1 MGLLLSREKKK
12 NRVHAVFYGGILLCA
27 FLLQYV
33 PGVLPRVGGSGTP
46 SLMLLAVVAVAMC
59 EGDVRGGAFGLA
71 AGIFCDANAVHGTGY
86 YAITYMLTGLAC
98 GLLVTHLMQNNLLP
112 CISLGI
118 GSVFVN
124 LSLYWLLFCAFGG
137 VGNAGGLYVS
147 FYLPL
152 MGYTLLFLLPVY
164 WLVRRIAL
172 GSKRIRNRAKADPS

>member
-71 AGIFCDANAVHGTGY
+71 APTNPLYLPQATLRECAA
-86 YAITYMLTGLAC
+86 
-98 GLLVTHLMQNNLLP
+98 LVKDFL
-112 CISLGI
+112 
-118 GSVFVN
+118 
-124 LSLYWLLFCAFGG
+124 
-137 VGNAGGLYVS
+137 VGNL
-147 FYLPL
+147 
-152 MGYTLLFLLPVY
+152 
-164 WLVRRIAL
+164 
-172 GSKRIRNRAKADPS
+172 